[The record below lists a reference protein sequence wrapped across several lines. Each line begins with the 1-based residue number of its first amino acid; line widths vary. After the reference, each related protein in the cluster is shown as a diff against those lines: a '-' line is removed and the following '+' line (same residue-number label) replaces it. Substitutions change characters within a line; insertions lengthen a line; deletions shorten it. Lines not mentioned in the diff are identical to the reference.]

1 MPAPAAHQQGAPP
14 APAHLNPWNS
24 PPPALQPH
32 RFDDRVTGKLE
43 AFATHARIIHIDVD
57 PAEIH
62 KNKHAHIPL
71 CADVKPA
78 LRLLNRLLEQEP
90 IDTGLYEAWRQ
101 DLDNK
106 KVEFPMRYPERDDVI
121 IPQHAVEVRSRGW
134 YRELMRMA
142 VPVASV
148 CCAGVGSTWQG
159 SSATAYVL
167 NQAGGRCCS
176 MPIVP
181 VYTRW
186 SCLTPHHLALPPAG
200 AV

>member
-1 MPAPAAHQQGAPP
+1 MPAPSAHQLGSPP
-14 APAHLNPWNS
+14 AFESHIPFFSLL
-24 PPPALQPH
+24 PALRPH

-43 AFATHARIIHIDVD
+43 AFATHARIVHIDVD

-101 DLDNK
+101 DLDTK

-121 IPQHAVEVRSRGW
+121 IPQHAVEVRS
-134 YRELMRMA
+134 A
-142 VPVASV
+142 V
-148 CCAGVGSTWQG
+148 
-159 SSATAYVL
+159 
-167 NQAGGRCCS
+167 QAR
-176 MPIVP
+176 VE
-181 VYTRW
+181 
-186 SCLTPHHLALPPAG
+186 
-200 AV
+200 